1 MTDTSLETRL
11 GALLREREQT
21 ICTAESCTGGLIASR
36 LTDVPGSST
45 YMLGGIVTYSN
56 NAKQNLLNVR
66 QGTLLAYGAV
76 SEATA
81 SEMALGAQERFG
93 TDYALSVTGIAGPGG
108 GSPEKPV
115 GLTFIGLA
123 KPDGTVEVQR
133 YVWEGDR
140 LANKQQSADAAL
152 QMLIDVLVA
161 DE

>member
-1 MTDTSLETRL
+1 
-11 GALLREREQT
+11 
-21 ICTAESCTGGLIASR
+21 
-36 LTDVPGSST
+36 
-45 YMLGGIVTYSN
+45 MLGGIVTYSN

-81 SEMALGAQERFG
+81 TEMALGAQERFG

-152 QMLIDVLVA
+152 QMLIDVLVT